1 MYFVDNDTGVDA
13 MPEVAPKQSDT
24 VKWFTKGG
32 GGTSPTVPG
41 QDTWNIWQAEL
52 LNILN
57 AAGISP
63 DKTKLDQL
71 ATAIKSLAVSEVG
84 IDGDVAYR
92 DQENTFKEENTF
104 SRPTHCQVTLHLG
117 SATGDSPG
125 LYFCKTAATIS
136 DFTPR
141 DGVALNTGL
150 DFSHSL
156 SEGKPGWRFNCYDTD
171 ALLVMVDG
179 SDYKVWNSGNLTPVR
194 TVCAVKPDNTG
205 NVKLTLK
212 NITSDNVAF
221 TNKVNEFIAKNTF
234 SADVQFN
241 YGVKFAQPGYY
252 VAFLGQTLQG
262 VTSGIKW
269 TDSGC
274 SIVGGENKSIY
285 LESTSGQVLLYGAN
299 STNGVAVKVDGVS
312 HTVWNS
318 GNLSPV
324 RSVNGRGPDENGD
337 VALIEAALNENGW
350 FRDFSSGRIEQWG
363 KTAVLSEKGNP
374 ITISFNTPFTRQ
386 CFNVQLTIIHDKSEK
401 GNVAVYLVDAGTT
414 SFRINLDNADE
425 GADVAISWFA
435 VGV

>member
-92 DQENTFKEENTF
+92 DKDNAFTEENVF
-104 SRPTHCQVTLHLG
+104 
-117 SATGDSPG
+117 AT
-125 LYFCKTAATIS
+125 
-136 DFTPR
+136 
-141 DGVALNTGL
+141 
-150 DFSHSL
+150 
-156 SEGKPGWRFNCYDTD
+156 
-171 ALLVMVDG
+171 LLVSYKGG
-179 SDYKVWNSGNLTPVR
+179 SYPVWHTGNLPNPVR
-194 TVCAVKPDNTG
+194 TVNAVKPDNSG
-205 NVKLTLK
+205 NVQLVLTD
-212 NITSDNVAF
+212 ITSKKFAVLD
-221 TNKVNEFIAKNTF
+221 EKNTF
-234 SADVQFN
+234 TKINSFPNIVIDRLSWNNGSGSLALEGKNTILDVTGARFI
-241 YGVKFAQPGYY
+241 VRA
-252 VAFLGQTLQG
+252 
-262 VTSGIKW
+262 TSYDDFYI
-269 TDSGC
+269 T
-274 SIVGGENKSIY
+274 
-285 LESTSGQVLLYGAN
+285 AN
-299 STNGVAVKVDGVS
+299 QNSYKI
-312 HTVWNS
+312 WNA
-318 GNLSPV
+318 GNLNPV
-324 RSVNGRGPDENGD
+324 RTVNGLSPDANGD
-337 VALIEAALNENGW
+337 VAATGATLVENGY
-350 FRDFSSGRIEQWG
+350 FQDNSSGRIEQWG

-374 ITISFNTPFTRQ
+374 ITVSFNTPFSRQ
-386 CFNVQLTIIHDKSEK
+386 CFNVQLTVIHDKSEK